1 MSQPLTQ
8 PALDPSPTQAV
19 PAANAFVAAVER
31 MHLILGALAVVAAVV
46 MTHGAALG
54 SRWHWT
60 AVAAGLVL
68 GGGNFRVLAF
78 LTTRMLLSV
87 EPSTRNTAVVM
98 LTFKLGIL
106 AVLMLGVFRWLQP
119 DGVTL
124 IAAMSLAPLCL
135 VIEAVRNGG
144 RLPASVSGSLS

>member
-87 EPSTRNTAVVM
+87 EPATRNSAVLMLVM
-98 LTFKLGIL
+98 KLGVL
-106 AVLMLGVFRWLQP
+106 AMVMLGVFRWVKP

-124 IAAMSLAPLCL
+124 IVAMSLAPLCL
-135 VIEAVRNGG
+135 VIEAMRRGG
-144 RLPASVSGSLS
+144 RLPSVAHGSLS